1 MRNEQEML
9 DLIIGTARAD
19 DRIRAVIM
27 NGSRVDLDAPRDIF
41 QDYDIVYLV
50 TEAEPFKHNLAWIA
64 RFGELMIVQMPD
76 AMGDAPADTPG
87 FAYLMQ
93 FADGNR
99 LDLTVYPVDRLAD
112 LGRDS
117 LSVLLLDKDGI
128 IAPFDPPYASD
139 YLPKPPTAKQFS
151 DCCNEFWWVST
162 YVAKGLWREEL
173 TYARYMLDQVVREQL
188 MAMLGWYV
196 GVQTGFTR
204 GPGKFGKYLRREL
217 EPELWAMLQQTY
229 ADAGY
234 DHSWDAL
241 MVMGELFRRAALPVA
256 AHFGYD
262 YPHDDDARVTAHL
275 VHVRRLPKDALAIY
289 TRNNRA
295 IERG

>member
-1 MRNEQEML
+1 MRSEQEML

-27 NGSRVDLDAPRDIF
+27 NGSRVDPDAPRDIF
-41 QDYDIVYLV
+41 QDYDIVYLATAV
-50 TEAEPFKHNLAWIA
+50 EPFKQNLAWIA

-76 AMGDAPADTPG
+76 VMGDTPADMPG

-99 LDLTVYPVDRLAD
+99 LDLTVYPVGRLAE

-128 IAPFDPPYASD
+128 VAPFDPPYAGD
-139 YLPKPPTAKQFS
+139 YLPKPPTAKQFA

-162 YVAKGLWREEL
+162 YVAKGLWREEI

-188 MAMLGWYV
+188 MTMLAWYV

-217 EPELWAMLQQTY
+217 EPDLWAMLQETY

-234 DHSWDAL
+234 DHTWDAL
-241 MVMGELFRRAALPVA
+241 MVMASLFRRVALSVA
-256 AHFGYD
+256 AHFAYT
-262 YPHDDDARVTAHL
+262 YPRDDDARVTAHL
-275 VHVRRLPKDALAIY
+275 AHVHRLPREAAEIY
-289 TRNNRA
+289 P
-295 IERG
+295 